1 MNLTIRTTDKNEFFE
16 TENLTREAFWNLYK
30 PGCDEHLA
38 LHQLRSG
45 DCYVPELDLIALL
58 DGQIVGHV
66 ISTKAKVVDS
76 GVHVAVAPNPVAV
89 EAADSGDEMCHEV
102 LCLGPISA
110 EPSLQ
115 GKGIGSQLMR
125 QSIARAAS
133 LGFKSIILYGNP
145 EYYKRFGFENA
156 EKYTIATRDNQNYD
170 PFMAIELYPGAL
182 NGITGRFYEDNLFFN
197 TEADLEEFE
206 KLFPA
211 KEKGEPRIIL
221 PV

>member
-76 GVHVAVAPNPVAV
+76 
-89 EAADSGDEMCHEV
+89 DDEVCHEV

-182 NGITGRFYEDNLFFN
+182 SGITGRFYEDNLFFN
-197 TEADLEEFE
+197 TEADLEEFD

>member
-1 MNLTIRTTDKNEFFE
+1 MDLIITNTDKNIFFE

-45 DCYVPELDLIALL
+45 ECYVPELDLIALL

-66 ISTKAKVVDS
+66 ISTRAKVVEGNGGDS
-76 GVHVAVAPNPVAV
+76 CEAGESGAVV
-89 EAADSGDEMCHEV
+89 CREV

-110 EPSLQ
+110 EPALQ

-125 QSIARAAS
+125 ESITRAAS
-133 LGFKSIILYGNP
+133 LGFKSIILYGDP
-145 EYYKRFGFENA
+145 AYYSRFGFENA

-170 PFMAIELYPGAL
+170 PFMAIELYPDAL
-182 NGITGRFYEDNLFFN
+182 NGITGRFYEDNLFFT
-197 TEADLEEFE
+197 TEADLEEFD
-206 KLFPA
+206 KLFPT

>member
-30 PGCDEHLA
+30 PGCDEHFA

-45 DCYVPELDLIALL
+45 DCYVPGLDLVALL

-76 GVHVAVAPNPVAV
+76 
-89 EAADSGDEMCHEV
+89 DDEVYHEV

>member
-1 MNLTIRTTDKNEFFE
+1 MNLIIKNTDKSKFFE

-45 DCYVPELDLIALL
+45 ECYVPEMDLVALL

-66 ISTKAKVVDS
+66 ISTRAKVVDGEAGDS
-76 GVHVAVAPNPVAV
+76 CAAGDAGAVVC
-89 EAADSGDEMCHEV
+89 DQV

-125 QSIARAAS
+125 ASIARAAS

-145 EYYKRFGFENA
+145 DYYGRFGFENA
-156 EKYTIATRDNQNYD
+156 VKYKIATRDNQNFD
-170 PFMAIELYPGAL
+170 PFMAIELFPGAL
-182 NGITGRFYEDNLFFN
+182 NGVSGRFYEDSLFFN
-197 TEADLEEFE
+197 TEADLVEFE

-221 PV
+221 PEF

>member
-76 GVHVAVAPNPVAV
+76 G
-89 EAADSGDEMCHEV
+89 DEVCHEV